1 MKRLLITPIIIL
13 CLLFSV
19 NLDAQ
24 TPHGIPY
31 QALARNSSGTALA
44 SQAVSV
50 RFTIHDV
57 TAAGTVVY
65 QEKQSTT
72 TSAYGMFT
80 VTIGNGTVTS
90 GTFSS
95 INWAT
100 GSKFLQVEID
110 PAGGTAYVNMGIQ
123 QLMSVPYALYAEK
136 TASST
141 SPYGNG
147 ELGALVISANTDWST
162 SPPANLS
169 LQYSAIT
176 VNAGVTLT
184 VPSGLTLRSTGDVT
198 INGTINVKT
207 GTADDN
213 LKPSTGVSIKSAN
226 NPYGGFGIGNTTA
239 ATSLIHIPSYGGGAG
254 ARNANITSG
263 SEGGGSFRILAQG
276 NITISGTILA
286 NGNSAT
292 NPQTAG
298 LGIQGAGGG
307 AGGLI
312 VLLCKGTLTQT
323 GTLQANGGNG
333 SSGFDGNGGSAE
345 GGGGGG
351 GGGIIILSASTISST
366 GPKQVNSGTA
376 GANAGASA
384 TITNGGGGGA
394 CGGNGGNAGSSS
406 LATTPSAGAAGLILS
421 FTSSN
426 PENLVF

>member
-19 NLDAQ
+19 NLNAQ

-110 PAGGTAYVNMGIQ
+110 PAGGTAYVNMGTQ

-184 VPSGLTLRSTGDVT
+184 VPSGLKLRSTGDVT
-198 INGTINVKT
+198 INGSIVVKT
-207 GTADDN
+207 GTADGGTLKPTMGVAIKAADN
-213 LKPSTGVSIKSAN
+213 LG
-226 NPYGGFGIGNTTA
+226 GIGLSQAA
-239 ATSLIHIPSYGGGAG
+239 ATNIIRIPVYGGGAG
-254 ARNANITSG
+254 ARNNNNTG
-263 SEGGGSFRILAQG
+263 GEGGGSFSITGQG
-276 NITISGTILA
+276 NITIAGTGSIKA
-286 NGNSAT
+286 NGVSAT
-292 NPQTAG
+292 NLNTAG
-298 LGIQGAGGG
+298 LGITGSGGG
-307 AGGLI
+307 AGGI
-312 VLLCKGTLTQT
+312 VILLCKGTLTQS
-323 GTLQANGGNG
+323 GTIQANAGNG
-333 SSGFDGNGGSAE
+333 SSGFDGNGGNAE

-351 GGGIIILSASTISST
+351 GGGIIILAAST
-366 GPKQVNSGTA
+366 VNNSGTNQIAA
-376 GANAGASA
+376 GAAGSNAGASA
-384 TITNGGGGGA
+384 NINAGGGGGA
-394 CGGNGGNAGSSS
+394 CGGNGGNAGS
-406 LATTPSAGAAGLILS
+406 TTVAVTAGSAGYILTI
-421 FTSSN
+421 TSSN